1 MSWTCKHLSGSD
13 IDSLDDNGDLR
24 RLYDDSKEK
33 IENKNY
39 DIYNSS
45 SDLSDDDKYNHWLSV
60 LKSHAEN
67 DVISD
72 STKTFYTIGA
82 FFNDVIYMISAT
94 YYDSSD
100 KGYYYTHALV
110 GKLND
115 SKGYAFSTDFWSPQN
130 TLMKSLG
137 SQQMVFLSTPGGSL
151 SFRADTARGNPTLFD
166 YDNTVQTEVEET
178 LDIDSSESDV
188 APTEDGST
196 QTPTSINLINK
207 KATTIK
213 TVRPLK

>member
-1 MSWTCKHLSGSD
+1 
-13 IDSLDDNGDLR
+13 
-24 RLYDDSKEK
+24 
-33 IENKNY
+33 
-39 DIYNSS
+39 
-45 SDLSDDDKYNHWLSV
+45 
-60 LKSHAEN
+60 
-67 DVISD
+67 
-72 STKTFYTIGA
+72 
-82 FFNDVIYMISAT
+82 MISAT